1 MKSKFF
7 LIFILIFLTSCGG
20 IEFVHKSDE
29 NPRSN
34 IYNKVDYIFKGKEIT
49 ANYKFASVYLGS
61 NKFPEYKLTI
71 HIDETKI
78 KRAVETNQVASKL
91 DYELLYTYSL
101 TSLMNE
107 CLIYNKSIY
116 SRFSHVPKSSGYNFG
131 SEKSLDSMYELA
143 AEDNLSQ
150 FISLISNTDLSICKN
165 EN

>member
-7 LIFILIFLTSCGG
+7 LIFILIFLTSCGN
-20 IEFVHKSDE
+20 IEFVHKSDVS
-29 NPRSN
+29 PRSD

-49 ANYKFASVYLGS
+49 ANYKFASIYLGS
-61 NKFPEYKLTI
+61 NIFPEYKLTI
-71 HIDETKI
+71 HIDEKKI
-78 KRAVETNQVASKL
+78 KRAVEINQVASKL

-101 TSLMNE
+101 TNLLKE
-107 CLIYNKSIY
+107 CLVYNKSIY

-143 AEDNLSQ
+143 ADDNLSQ
-150 FISLISNTDLSICKN
+150 FIRLVSNVDLSICKN

>member
-1 MKSKFF
+1 MKSIFF
-7 LIFILIFLTSCGG
+7 LIFILIFLTSCGN
-20 IEFVHKSDE
+20 IEFVHKGDE
-29 NPRSN
+29 GLRNN

-49 ANYKFASVYLGS
+49 ANYKFASIYLGS

-78 KRAVETNQVASKL
+78 KRTVETNQVASKL
-91 DYELLYTYSL
+91 DYELLYTYNL
-101 TSLMNE
+101 TNLINE
-107 CLIYNKSIY
+107 CLIYDKKIN

-131 SEKSLDSMYELA
+131 SEKSLDGMYELA

-150 FISLISNTDLSICKN
+150 FISLISNVDLSICKN